1 MFAGIQFFGNPDTQD
16 LNTQYVI
23 VNYIFWFLAI
33 MVLNNIGWQIINEAM
48 RGTLEQL
55 CMSPMGIWRIM
66 VTRLV
71 ASTVINFT
79 ILIGLLYVTMMITG
93 QWLNI
98 DVVTIMP
105 ILILTLMSMFGVGF
119 MIAGISIIFKQVQAF
134 LQVLQFILAFLTF
147 IPLSASPLLAY
158 LPFVKGVDLVRSV
171 MIHEASI
178 RNISWVDFAILG
190 WNAIMYVGLGIAF
203 FSYCERIAMKKGL
216 LSQY

>member
-134 LQVLQFILAFLTF
+134 LQVLQFIAFLTF